1 MVLGPIKIIICP
13 ALDDSLPIILNV
25 SGSYLEDL
33 YFSSESNI
41 NLASCSAFPYLPF
54 YVFLCFYVGRAGLN
68 SPYMAVVCRV
78 GTRRYIKESAKQTIT

>member
-25 SGSYLEDL
+25 SGPYLEDL
-33 YFSSESNI
+33 YFSSESNN

-54 YVFLCFYVGRAGLN
+54 YGGRAGLN

-78 GTRRYIKESAKQTIT
+78 GTRRYIKESAKQTITQSTKL